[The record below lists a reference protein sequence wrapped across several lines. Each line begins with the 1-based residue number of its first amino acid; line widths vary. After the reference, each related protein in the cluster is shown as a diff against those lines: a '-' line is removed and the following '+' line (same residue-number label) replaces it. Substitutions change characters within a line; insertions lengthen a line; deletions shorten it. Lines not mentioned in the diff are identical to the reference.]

1 MPKPN
6 PKISSL
12 ELKVALCV
20 VVGLYLA
27 VRPASQAPVPQP
39 NADRAISISQDPR
52 YASNP
57 AAGLDSKTHDDKRNG
72 EIAYY
77 QPIIEEYAS
86 NPTRFNLEN
95 QCGVNPEPLRRVAWA
110 YHSRAEDFMRHGKPD
125 EARSDEDTA
134 ARLLR
139 EIESIYDANRSKPN
153 PNDLHQPGLL
163 FPIGR

>member
-86 NPTRFNLEN
+86 NP
-95 QCGVNPEPLRRVAWA
+95 
-110 YHSRAEDFMRHGKPD
+110 SR
-125 EARSDEDTA
+125 
-134 ARLLR
+134 
-139 EIESIYDANRSKPN
+139 
-153 PNDLHQPGLL
+153 
-163 FPIGR
+163 